1 MLQITKQRNDD
12 ALTVQISGRLDTT
25 TAPELE
31 GALREDLPETKA
43 LTLDLTELEYISSA
57 GLRVLLSTQKTMN
70 RQGTMKLIG
79 VSETIMEIFEITG
92 FCDILTFE

>member
-43 LTLDLTELEYISSA
+43 LTLDA
-57 GLRVLLSTQKTMN
+57 
-70 RQGTMKLIG
+70 
-79 VSETIMEIFEITG
+79 
-92 FCDILTFE
+92 